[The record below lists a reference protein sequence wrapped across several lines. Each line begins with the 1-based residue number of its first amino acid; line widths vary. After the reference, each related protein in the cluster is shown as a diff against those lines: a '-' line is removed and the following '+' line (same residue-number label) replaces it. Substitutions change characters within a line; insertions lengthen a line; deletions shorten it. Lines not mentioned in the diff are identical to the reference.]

1 MPASV
6 AALGLVTRLW
16 GWEGHAAQKPDLCFL
31 LCVFLEV
38 FFQGRNETEN
48 IQDAS
53 HTLGHKKLTHLVDGS
68 PAPVSWKQP
77 WALETQRFL
86 GDDGWLGGPAGR
98 AHCPQTPWSLPA
110 LGPPS
115 TGPCSP
121 IRTKDAALQRRSA
134 PPGPWAVR
142 PRPRAALGLNMPP
155 PGLHLELEFTW
166 RAVLD
171 GAPGCALHK
180 CQYPLALSATSSQ
193 GFSPH
198 SNTATGQ
205 LGPRV
210 SPARAH
216 SALSQHAGAFHRW
229 GS

>member
-16 GWEGHAAQKPDLCFL
+16 GWEGQAAQKPVLCFL

-98 AHCPQTPWSLPA
+98 AHCPRTPWSLPA

-134 PPGPWAVR
+134 HTCPAGGAQYQSEHHSASI
-142 PRPRAALGLNMPP
+142 PRSADCGIHLLGFPFSQ
-155 PGLHLELEFTW
+155 GLEF
-166 RAVLD
+166 
-171 GAPGCALHK
+171 CE
-180 CQYPLALSATSSQ
+180 YLS
-193 GFSPH
+193 H
-198 SNTATGQ
+198 
-205 LGPRV
+205 
-210 SPARAH
+210 
-216 SALSQHAGAFHRW
+216 
-229 GS
+229 

>member
-16 GWEGHAAQKPDLCFL
+16 GWEGQAAQKPVLCFL

-48 IQDAS
+48 IQDVS
-53 HTLGHKKLTHLVDGS
+53 HTLGHEKLTHLVDGS
-68 PAPVSWKQP
+68 PAPVSRKQP
-77 WALETQRFL
+77 WALKTQRFL
-86 GDDGWLGGPAGR
+86 GDGGWSGGPAGR
-98 AHCPQTPWSLPA
+98 AHCPRTPWSLPA

-121 IRTKDAALQRRSA
+121 IRTKDAALQRGLRRQALGS
-134 PPGPWAVR
+134 VH
-142 PRPRAALGLNMPP
+142 PRPRAALGLIMPP

-193 GFSPH
+193 GSSSH
-198 SNTATGQ
+198 SNTATGP

-216 SALSQHAGAFHRW
+216 SALSQHAGAFRRW